1 MAPEL
6 PRSNAPTAPPPGPF
20 GSDAV
25 VVVNHTEGTLSRR
38 FFAYLIDF
46 VMIML
51 FSALLCLAI
60 AIIGLLTFG
69 LGWSLFAIVPASA
82 IIYNAMV
89 PSGTMLEFVGARS

>member
-38 FFAYLIDF
+38 FFAYLVDL
-46 VMIML
+46 VMILL

-69 LGWSLFAIVPASA
+69 LGWSLFAIVPSLLHG
-82 IIYNAMV
+82 
-89 PSGTMLEFVGARS
+89 SGGWRAEMAGVGGRPLL